1 MPPLCYNVCI
11 YARVCINYYLE
22 YDMGN
27 FLNSFSNALKKTTD
41 KIILCRPFKPYTSA
55 IITVGG
61 SGTRMQNTDGK
72 TKQFM
77 EVCGLPVITRTLLEF
92 QSSPYIDEII
102 IVSKEDEISLY
113 TEMISNYS
121 LTKVKQIAK
130 GGKTRQDSV
139 LNGFKVISPKADYVC
154 IHDGV
159 RCLITQENIRN
170 VLREAFASG
179 AACAA
184 SKIYDTLKMAD
195 SSMFIEFTPDR
206 SRAYSAQ
213 TPQVFKSDIYRAC
226 AYSAKKD
233 GFIATDDCMLAE
245 HYGFKVKLVDCGR
258 NNLKITTND
267 DLILA
272 EAIINNRENRGM
284 KEMKI
289 GHGYDVHKLVEGRKL
304 ILGGVEIPHDK
315 GLDGHSDA
323 DVLIH
328 AIMDSVIGALGL
340 GDIGLHFPDN
350 DKKYKNI
357 DSFVLAKRTAE
368 LLKEKGYKIS
378 NIDATLIMQA
388 PKVRPYIE
396 QMQKNIA
403 QVYSV
408 DVSCVNVKA
417 TTEEGLGF
425 TGEKLGISAHSV
437 CLITKL

>member
-1 MPPLCYNVCI
+1 
-11 YARVCINYYLE
+11 
-22 YDMGN
+22 MGKI
-27 FLNSFSNALKKTTD
+27 SNTLSKTLKKTTE
-41 KIILCRPFKPYTSA
+41 KIMLSRFIKPYTSA
-55 IITVGG
+55 IVTVGG
-61 SGTRMQNTDGK
+61 SGSRMQNTDGV

-77 EVCGLPVITRTLLEF
+77 EVCGMPIITRTLLVF
-92 QSSPYIDEII
+92 QASPFIDEII
-102 IVSKEDEISLY
+102 IVSKAEEIDLY
-113 TEMISNYS
+113 TEMINEHS
-121 LTKVKQIAK
+121 LTKVKQIVK

-139 LNGFKVISPKADYVC
+139 LNGFKVISEKADYVC

-159 RCLITQENIRN
+159 RCLITQENISD
-170 VLREAFASG
+170 VMKQAFASG
-179 AACAA
+179 CACAA
-184 SKIYDTLKMAD
+184 TKVYDTLKMAD
-195 SSMFIEFTPDR
+195 TSMNIESTPDR
-206 SRAYSAQ
+206 NRAYGAQ
-213 TPQVFKSDIYRAC
+213 TPQVFKTDIYRAC
-226 AYSAKKD
+226 AYTAKKQ
-233 GFIATDDCMLAE
+233 GFTATDDCMLVE
-245 HYGFKVKLVDCGR
+245 NYGFKIKLVDCGR
-258 NNLKITTND
+258 NNLKITTKD

-272 EAIINNRENRGM
+272 EAIINNRENKGKFAMR
-284 KEMKI
+284 I

-304 ILGGVEIPHDK
+304 ILGGVEIPHEK

-368 LLKEKGYKIS
+368 LLKENGYKIS
-378 NIDATLIMQA
+378 NIDATLVMQA

-403 QVYSV
+403 DVYSV
-408 DVSCVNVKA
+408 DISCINVKA